1 MYRAVFSAARARA
14 PRDFWRARAVLKTA
28 VARRWPACGSGLPAA
43 PARAC
48 KGSRAALVG
57 QARCHGLGEKI
68 ARTCA
73 PCNTFFPTQSQMG
86 RCRAPG
92 CTSAHEDSRHYYLRD
107 DDRICVHVSH
117 KDELLADG
125 WIRDME
131 AKADRAVYLA
141 KQFVEFKADEDAYKK
156 SLEKNASAMAAARE
170 EALLVP
176 SPCPL
181 IGKVMQCGRV
191 CERTHFG
198 SRTQKY
204 THVAECHYRM
214 GEVGCVA
221 CGTKLGN
228 KSDLRTHI
236 RGCHMFLSDD
246 ERKDAI
252 EASYDKA

>member
-1 MYRAVFSAARARA
+1 
-14 PRDFWRARAVLKTA
+14 
-28 VARRWPACGSGLPAA
+28 
-43 PARAC
+43 
-48 KGSRAALVG
+48 
-57 QARCHGLGEKI
+57 
-68 ARTCA
+68 
-73 PCNTFFPTQSQMG
+73 MG

-92 CTSAHEDSRHYYLRD
+92 CTSAHTDSRHYYLRD
-107 DDRICVHVSH
+107 DDRICVNLLH

-125 WIRDME
+125 WIRD
-131 AKADRAVYLA
+131 
-141 KQFVEFKADEDAYKK
+141 EDAYKK
-156 SLEKNASAMAAARE
+156 SREKNASALAAARA

-204 THVAECHYRM
+204 KHVAECHYRM

-221 CGTKLGN
+221 CGTKSGN
-228 KSDLRTHI
+228 KSDLRVHI

-252 EASYDKA
+252 EASYDMA